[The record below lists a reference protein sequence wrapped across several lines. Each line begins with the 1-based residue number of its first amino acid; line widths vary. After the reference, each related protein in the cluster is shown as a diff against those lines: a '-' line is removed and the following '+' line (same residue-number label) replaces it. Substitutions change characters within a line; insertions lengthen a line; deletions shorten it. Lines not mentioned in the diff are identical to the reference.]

1 MIFRVCRAISISV
14 ASAPPKNSAFTFQ
27 LSQIRNTTTVAPAW
41 NRLADSRTQAS
52 ASPPIAV
59 VAQMAQAI
67 IGGLIGAAIFI
78 ATLITVV
85 QVVLR
90 K

>member
-1 MIFRVCRAISISV
+1 
-14 ASAPPKNSAFTFQ
+14 
-27 LSQIRNTTTVAPAW
+27 
-41 NRLADSRTQAS
+41 
-52 ASPPIAV
+52 
-59 VAQMAQAI
+59 MAQAI